1 MLDEN
6 EINKKIKALR
16 KFAKE
21 NELLISAD
29 TLLICA
35 LMMDIFDQYLISR
48 GVHLN
53 VR

>member
-6 EINKKIKALR
+6 EIYKKIKALR
-16 KFAKE
+16 KFARE
-21 NELLISAD
+21 YELLISND

-48 GVHLN
+48 E
-53 VR
+53 RW

>member
-6 EINKKIKALR
+6 EIDRKIKALR
-16 KFAKE
+16 KYTKE
-21 NELLISAD
+21 HEFYVSND

-48 GVHLN
+48 GVI
-53 VR
+53 